1 MAKQVKYYN
10 LVEVE
15 TGKTIMITTKTT
27 TDNYFKKLINDYFR
41 LGKFDSTNVA
51 YVPA

>member
-1 MAKQVKYYN
+1 MAKAVRYFN
-10 LVEVE
+10 LTEVT

-27 TDNYFKKLINDYFR
+27 TEEYFKRLINDYFR

-51 YVPA
+51 VIPA

>member
-1 MAKQVKYYN
+1 MAKQVKYFN
-10 LVEVE
+10 LTEVT

-27 TDNYFKKLINDYFR
+27 TERFFNKLIEDYVR

-51 YVPA
+51 VTPA